1 MKASKWVCGAALTL
15 VSGSAFAICESNPTT
30 ACMRAALEGAD
41 QQLNFVFRQL
51 LVTATPDASNQIRA
65 SQRDWLRL
73 RNTRCELLPSNT
85 AAADWLVKLAEDK
98 TKATCVYDT
107 TTSRVAELRDRPT
120 ANNADEYVEKTEYSF
135 PASRSSGKLYS
146 EVRLNVKGADKGP
159 ATSIVQIGVADAKSF
174 VGVQI
179 DPAKA
184 ATKALPNG
192 DYVVGLAIDLDNGK
206 LYSSDN
212 GQWRATPGSLEGS
225 DIRRGAPYSLHVST
239 PGRLLSK
246 FIQLNV
252 VRINTGNEPF
262 QFATP
267 PGYEP
272 YYKAPS
278 NVSGG
283 SRLDWVVPIYQKVAN
298 QGLSYWAERYWA
310 WLLVKSPE
318 RSPVTDTTGAYCGDA
333 QAGPVWF
340 LASADAKNHIVRSC
354 TVPSGKF
361 ILMPA
366 VANLIQ
372 SATGNNPCSKIE
384 AEDLPQKGVDS
395 IESVYVTIDGQ
406 RFDSFYDNRVHT
418 KNCYTIRGPAGETV
432 ARDVVFFGAWIMLRP
447 LPPGDHTI
455 SFGGKLEALQVNRDV
470 TYKLTVQ

>member
-1 MKASKWVCGAALTL
+1 MKTSNWLCAAALTL
-15 VSGSAFAICESNPTT
+15 ASGSAFAICEANPTT

-51 LVTATPDASNQIRA
+51 LVSATPDGSNQLRA

-73 RNTRCELLPSNT
+73 RNTQCELLPSNT
-85 AAADWLVKLAEDK
+85 TAADWLVKLAEDK
-98 TKATCVYDT
+98 TKATCVYDA

-146 EVRLNVKGADKGP
+146 EVRLNVRGADKGP
-159 ATSIVQIGVADAKSF
+159 ATTVVQIGVADAKTF

-192 DYVVGLAIDLDNGK
+192 DYIVGLAIDLDNGK
-206 LYSSDN
+206 FYASDN
-212 GQWRATPGSLEGS
+212 GQWRAAPGSLEGS

-272 YYKAPS
+272 YYKAPP

-283 SRLDWVVPIYQKVAN
+283 SRLDWVVPIYLKVAN
-298 QGLSYWAERYWA
+298 QALSYWAERYWA
-310 WLLVKSPE
+310 WLLVKPPE
-318 RSPVTDTTGAYCGDA
+318 RSPVADTTGAFCGDG

-340 LASADAKNHIVRSC
+340 LASADAKSNIVRSC
-354 TVPSGKF
+354 AVPAGKF
-361 ILMPA
+361 ILLPA
-366 VANLIQ
+366 IASLIQ
-372 SATGNNPCSKIE
+372 SNAGRNPCSKIE
-384 AEDLPQKGVDS
+384 ADGVPEKGAAN
-395 IESVYVTIDGQ
+395 IESVYLTIDGQ
-406 RFDSFYDNRVHT
+406 RFDSFYDNRVFT
-418 KNCYTIRGPAGETV
+418 KNCTAIRGDAGETV
-432 ARDVVFFGAWIMLRP
+432 VRDAIFFGAWIMLRP

-455 SFGGKLEALQVNRDV
+455 SFGGKLEDLQNYRDV
-470 TYKLTVQ
+470 TYKLTVK